1 MSIPIGLQLFSVRH
15 ELEKDTA
22 QTLNDAAAA
31 GYAGVE
37 FFGFPRHS
45 AKELRSMLQDSGLQ
59 CCGWH
64 VPFDLMQEDQLA
76 QTITFHEALGNQYLV
91 VPGLPKDLTA
101 SRDAWRHMA
110 DYFYQ
115 LAEGLRSYGMY
126 TGYHNH
132 HVEFT
137 PLDGEQPWDT
147 FFGATHADVIMQLDL
162 GNALSGG
169 ADVMDI
175 LQRYPNRSRTI
186 HLKPY
191 SETAAQEGWEAGFRP
206 LIGEDDIPWA
216 DVLGLCERGNTEW
229 YIVEYESD
237 AYPPM
242 EAVER
247 CLVNVK
253 KLQES
258 L

>member
-1 MSIPIGLQLFSVRH
+1 MAIPIGLQLFSVRH
-15 ELEKDTA
+15 ELEKDTP
-22 QTLNDAAAA
+22 QTLRDAAAA

-45 AKELRSMLQDSGLQ
+45 AQELRTMLQDAGLQ

-64 VPFDLMQEDQLA
+64 VPFDLMQDDQLA

-101 SRDAWRHMA
+101 TREAWFQMA
-110 DYFYQ
+110 EYFNQ
-115 LAEGLRSYGMY
+115 LAERLRPYGMY

-132 HVEFT
+132 HAEFT
-137 PLDGEQPWDT
+137 PLEGETPWDT

-169 ADVMDI
+169 ADVVEI
-175 LQRYPNRSRTI
+175 LERYPKRARTI

-191 SETAAQEGWEAGFRP
+191 SQAAAQESWEAGFRP
-206 LIGEDDIPWA
+206 LIGEDDIPWN
-216 DVLGLCERGNTEW
+216 DVFSLCTRDSTEW
-229 YIVEYESD
+229 YIIEYESD

-242 EAVER
+242 EAVSR
-247 CLVNVK
+247 CLTNVE
-253 KLQES
+253 KLQSE
-258 L
+258 